1 MKTKFHY
8 LLLIPFLLAGC
19 KKDSR
24 QQTLTATGPAI
35 TKAKTLSVTGIPS
48 FFAMGADVG
57 YLSQMEAAG
66 QLFYNKSGAPED
78 CLQILKDEGINS
90 IRLRAWVNPTNGFC
104 GTNDIVKMAV
114 RAKAKG
120 FHVLIDFQYSDT
132 WADINNQHMP
142 AAWASDT
149 FPQLLT
155 DVYNYT
161 YHVMDTLKTNGVT
174 PDWVQVGNEII
185 HGMLLPSGST
195 SNYANLAQLINQ
207 GYAAVKAVSPTTQ
220 VIIHATGAE
229 NGSALQS
236 FYDNLASNS
245 ANYDIVGLTYYP
257 YYSSETYYQMDPTLS
272 ATMSNM
278 VSRYGKRV
286 MVVETGNDYTQPQST
301 FDGLNDCINR
311 VSTVSGANGMGVF
324 YWEPEAY
331 YSWSGYQ
338 LNAFDNTTKEP
349 THAMDAF
356 LYNPANNLINN
367 ADFENGGVQN
377 STITGW
383 STWSNGNYNAIYTE
397 SGGYTRSYRLTNWKS
412 TAYEA
417 STYQNFTGIANGT
430 YMLTAWV
437 QNGGGQ
443 TTCQLYA
450 KNFGNAEMDYS
461 LPVTTGWTQITINNI
476 HVTNNTIEVGLWSV
490 ANAGNWCSIDNVHL
504 QLQ

>member
-1 MKTKFHY
+1 MKKLFY
-8 LLLIPFLLAGC
+8 LLLIPAFLLSCNKEDKQEKLNFAA
-19 KKDSR
+19 S
-24 QQTLTATGPAI
+24 TAL
-35 TKAKTLSVTGIPS
+35 KARSLSVAGIPP

-66 QLFYNKSGAPED
+66 QLFYNKSGVQED
-78 CLQILKDEGINS
+78 CLQILKEEGINS
-90 IRLRAWVNPTNGFC
+90 IRLRAWVNPAGGFC
-104 GTNDIVKMAV
+104 GTRDVVAMAV

-120 FHVLIDFQYSDT
+120 FHILIDFQYSDT
-132 WADINNQHMP
+132 WADINNQHKP

-149 FPQLLT
+149 YSQLLT

-161 YHVMDTLKTNGVT
+161 YHVMDTLKTNGIT
-174 PDWVQVGNEII
+174 PDWVQIGNEII
-185 HGMLLPSGST
+185 HGMLLPEGST
-195 SNYANLAQLINQ
+195 SNYANLAGLINQ
-207 GYAAVKAVSPTTQ
+207 GYAAVKAVSPGTQ

-236 FYDNLASNS
+236 FYDNLSSNS
-245 ANYDIVGLTYYP
+245 TDYDIVGLTYYP
-257 YYSSETYYQMDPTLS
+257 YYSSETYFQMDPTLT

-278 VSRYGKRV
+278 VSRYSKKV

-311 VSTVSGANGMGVF
+311 VSTVSGANGLGVF

-338 LNAFDNTTKEP
+338 LNAFDNTTKQP
-349 THAMDAF
+349 THALDAF

-377 STITGW
+377 STITDW

-397 SGGYTRSYRLTNWKS
+397 TGGYSQTYRLTYYKS
-412 TAYEA
+412 TAYQA
-417 STYQNFTGIANGT
+417 SAFQNFTSIANGT

-437 QNGGGQ
+437 QSGGGQ

-450 KNFGNAEMDYS
+450 KNFGGAEMDAA
-461 LPVTTGWTQITINNI
+461 LPVTSGWTQITINNI
-476 HVTNNTIEVGLWSV
+476 HVTNGSIEVGLWSV
-490 ANAGNWCSIDNVHL
+490 ANAGNWCSMDNVHL